1 MCGAAYVA
9 SLNQGPGVLELQMSL
24 AWRSHHDVLTYLF
37 TWSTGRNRPAADV
50 TMSMQAHL

>member
-9 SLNQGPGVLELQMSL
+9 SLNQGPGVFELQMSL
-24 AWRSHHDVLTYLF
+24 AWRSHHDILTYLF